1 MLRLDSW
8 LAILDASFGFEQ
20 TACVDCRA
28 AVVAEENWGVQSE
41 FKGLKTTGTCSMY
54 NTSA

>member
-41 FKGLKTTGTCSMY
+41 FKIKIKD
-54 NTSA
+54 